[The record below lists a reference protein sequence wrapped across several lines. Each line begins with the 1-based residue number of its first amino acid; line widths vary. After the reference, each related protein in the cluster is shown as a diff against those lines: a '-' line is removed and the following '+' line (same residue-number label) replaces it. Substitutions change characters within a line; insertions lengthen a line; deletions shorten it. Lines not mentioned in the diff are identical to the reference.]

1 MTKQEFIDLFVEE
14 LEIEDTEVSFDTELN
29 ALDEWDS
36 MGHMI
41 IIGLVSDNFNLKLTS
56 DDLKKLSSINDIIDK
71 IGADK
76 FEA

>member
-14 LEIEDTEVSFDTELN
+14 LEIEDTEVTLGTELDTLN
-29 ALDEWDS
+29 EWDS

-41 IIGLVSDNFNLKLTS
+41 VIGLVSDNFNLKMTS
-56 DDLKKLSSINDIIDK
+56 DDLKKLLSINDIINK
-71 IGADK
+71 IGVDK